1 MLRTK
6 TILIPK
12 IKKISLNYI
21 NNYFTKHNIEPI
33 RWAICEVKDD
43 CYVIKASVALV
54 DYMENN

>member
-43 CYVIKASVALV
+43 CYVIKASVF
-54 DYMENN
+54 EIK